1 MKNKI
6 YPVKYAKKSSIS
18 PFLKAHIESFPNA
31 GPHPNI
37 TGMRRVWGEFNQR
50 KLFLVM
56 MGSYVYNVNWDT
68 YSQV

>member
-1 MKNKI
+1 MKNKV
-6 YPVKYAKKSSIS
+6 YPVKYAKQSNIS
-18 PFLKAHIESFPNA
+18 PFLKSHIKSFPNA

-37 TGMRRVWGEFNQR
+37 TGMRHVWGESNQR

-56 MGSYVYNVNWDT
+56 MGSYLYNVSWDT

>member
-1 MKNKI
+1 MKNKV

-18 PFLKAHIESFPNA
+18 PSLKSRIESFPNA

-37 TGMRRVWGEFNQR
+37 TGMRRVWGESNQR
-50 KLFLVM
+50 KLFLIM
-56 MGSYVYNVNWDT
+56 MGSYLYNVNWDT